1 MSFSDNTFPLWTRHT
16 SIKFMSSGVLTGRP
30 WNVYVKKRNCGNG
43 ICSGPYFN
51 LKRCEDGDYSN
62 SLSLS
67 NVCELSWSWIPNS
80 LPEFV
85 FSSACSMAW
94 TSGKNPPGMNF
105 SLVCRVQSGNVLSM
119 KNIRDRPYCCNNYI
133 YFNPETQIFL
143 KWERPHSAHLCG
155 IDFNFVIGDDSLWCF
170 LSDRLTRRHE

>member
-1 MSFSDNTFPLWTRHT
+1 MFWPDVHGTCMWKKETVV
-16 SIKFMSSGVLTGRP
+16 MA
-30 WNVYVKKRNCGNG
+30 YVRNP
-43 ICSGPYFN
+43 ILI
-51 LKRCEDGDYSN
+51 LKDARTAIAGDYSN

-67 NVCELSWSWIPNS
+67 NICELSWSWIPNS